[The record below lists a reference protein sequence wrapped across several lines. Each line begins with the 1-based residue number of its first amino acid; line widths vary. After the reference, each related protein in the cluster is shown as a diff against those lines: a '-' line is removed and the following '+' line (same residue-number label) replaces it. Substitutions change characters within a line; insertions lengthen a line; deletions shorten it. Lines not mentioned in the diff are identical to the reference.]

1 MAVADVKKRIIKD
14 LEKIN
19 DSDFLASLEFIVRE
33 QLPHQI
39 SPEINEL
46 LEISEKQIQSGKTF
60 SHEEAMNRINKKYGF

>member
-1 MAVADVKKRIIKD
+1 MAVVDVKKRIIKD

-39 SPEINEL
+39 SPEINEF
-46 LEISEKQIQSGKTF
+46 LEISEQQIQSGKII